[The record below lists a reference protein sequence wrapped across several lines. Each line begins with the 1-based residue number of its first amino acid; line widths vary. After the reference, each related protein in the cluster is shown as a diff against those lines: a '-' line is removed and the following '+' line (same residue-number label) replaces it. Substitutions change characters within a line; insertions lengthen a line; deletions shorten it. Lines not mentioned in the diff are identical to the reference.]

1 MRTHSCSALA
11 RINGDSGQ
19 GTDVR
24 VPEWLMTR
32 LSFGLE
38 SSGSP
43 DITMR
48 VGKEVTAE
56 SSELELRAASGGA
69 FPNPS
74 LAVFTTITQFMAID
88 SRTLI

>member
-1 MRTHSCSALA
+1 
-11 RINGDSGQ
+11 
-19 GTDVR
+19 
-24 VPEWLMTR
+24 MTR

-43 DITMR
+43 DITVR

-56 SSELELRAASGGA
+56 SSELELPVEGGA

-74 LAVFTTITQFMAID
+74 LAVFTTHLITQELP
-88 SRTLI
+88 STREH